1 MERPDIGRPAL
12 GSEIRMRLIAR
23 TQNIGEAERIARQYE
38 MQGFKTKVMRK
49 MQGAIVIY
57 EVWVGKSEGLG
68 SR

>member
-1 MERPDIGRPAL
+1 MERPDIGKPAF
-12 GSEIRMRLIAR
+12 GSEIRMRLITR
-23 TQNIGEAERIARQYE
+23 TQNIGEAERISRQYE